1 MANYQ
6 EKLPL
11 IFEKWGLLKKFLR
24 RRLYE
29 YTSIFDY
36 LFLDKAEILS
46 LSVSLG
52 GNKEI
57 YDNIKTATMSAI
69 NKFSIVYDDWIRAI
83 EAFHYDEGIRK
94 SAYYRLIQEKINEMK
109 ISLSFTSLTSFG
121 NYMKEK
127 KESAHISRTFEDD
140 LHHIENA
147 LSDEFSFLFYVGLLR
162 ENNHVASDF
171 PFTTELT
178 RPNPSFAYN
187 KYFLYDI
194 VAADDEIRNK
204 LNEWIKAAKTY
215 QEEALRKM
223 DYI

>member
-1 MANYQ
+1 MN
-6 EKLPL
+6 
-11 IFEKWGLLKKFLR
+11 
-24 RRLYE
+24 
-29 YTSIFDY
+29 
-36 LFLDKAEILS
+36 
-46 LSVSLG
+46 
-52 GNKEI
+52 
-57 YDNIKTATMSAI
+57 AI

-94 SAYYRLIQEKINEMK
+94 SAYYRPIQEKINEMK

-127 KESAHISRTFEDD
+127 KESAHISPTFEDD

-147 LSDEFSFLFYVGLLR
+147 LSDEFNFLFYVGLLR
-162 ENNHVASDF
+162 ENNHVASWF

-178 RPNPSFAYN
+178 RPNPRLAYD
-187 KYFLYDI
+187 KYFLYSI

-215 QEEALRKM
+215 QEEALKKM
-223 DYI
+223 DLI